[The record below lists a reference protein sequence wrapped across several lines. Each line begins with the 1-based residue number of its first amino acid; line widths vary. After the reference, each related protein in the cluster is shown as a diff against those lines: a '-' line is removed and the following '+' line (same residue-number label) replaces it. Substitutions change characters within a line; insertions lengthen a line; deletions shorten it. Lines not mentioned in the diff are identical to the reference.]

1 MCGRYVLKRPPP
13 PISEEEF
20 HRYWEWLKDERER
33 YNIAPSQG
41 NPEFYVP
48 IIRNTRENEP
58 ELAHVQ
64 WWLLPYWSKTPR
76 VRYTTF
82 NARAEEVA
90 TKPAFRGPLSRRRCS
105 VPASGWYEWE
115 EQPHPPNLPWYIYPP
130 DGRGVMFAGLWDEG
144 VVRRND
150 ESALIRTVDSARGAS
165 CYVTFRN
172 GRERTR

>member
-20 HRYWEWLKDERER
+20 HQYWEWLKDERER
-33 YNIAPSQG
+33 YNIASSQG

-48 IIRNTRENEP
+48 IIRNTRENKP

-90 TKPAFRGPLSRRRCS
+90 TKPAFRGPLSRRRCL

-115 EQPHPPNLPWYIYPP
+115 EQPRPPNLPWYIYPP

-144 VVRRND
+144 VVRRMM
-150 ESALIRTVDSARGAS
+150 SPR
-165 CYVTFRN
+165 
-172 GRERTR
+172 